1 MRNLNQSCIT
11 LSAWRDLF
19 RADLQKGVEH
29 LRQHVAGLDASESVW
44 ISLISPEVLETEL
57 ARIATLPVDAP
68 LRGVPF
74 AVKDNIDVAAW
85 PTTAACREFT
95 YMASADAGVI
105 ARLRAAGAI
114 VIGKTNLDQFA
125 TGLVGTRSPWGPV
138 ANAFNPEYVS
148 GGSSSGSA
156 VAVAKGY
163 VAFAL
168 GTDTAGSGRVPAGF
182 NNLIGLK
189 PTRGRLSTRG
199 VVPACASLDCVSIL
213 AMTIDDATAVLHT
226 ATGYDANDIWSR
238 PAPASSAVS
247 PQVFGIPDQSEWHG
261 DQLQADAWQIALEK
275 ARAAG
280 LQLIPLDFSPL
291 YELASLLYSGP
302 WVAERTVAVGDF
314 IDQHPGVANPVV
326 EGIIRGG
333 TQFSAVDTFK
343 AQYQRQGLLR
353 KIAAI
358 FAQVDALL
366 VPTTPAFPTIA
377 EVEADPVGKNAQLGR
392 YTNFVNLADLCALA
406 LPAGF
411 RADGLPFGITLI
423 APAFQDEALLAFA
436 RQWQDLM
443 PWKLGISDIPAPV
456 SESMVPATAQDG
468 AITVAVVGAHLR
480 GQPLNHQLLSLG
492 ATFLESTYTAANY
505 RLFAL
510 KDSVPPKPGLIR
522 CDQAV
527 REAGIEVEL
536 WSLNDTGLGQFMRGI
551 PVPLG
556 IGTITLRDGRHVK
569 GFICE
574 GIAQND
580 AKDITHLGG
589 WRAYLRT
596 LPANNNE
603 SDHG

>member
-1 MRNLNQSCIT
+1 MRNFNQSCIT

-19 RADLQKGVEH
+19 REDFQSGVEQ
-29 LRQHVAGLDASESVW
+29 LRQHVASLDASESVW

-95 YMASADAGVI
+95 YTASADAGVI
-105 ARLRAAGAI
+105 ERLRAAGAI

-138 ANAFNPEYVS
+138 ANAFNPQYVS

-213 AMTIDDATAVLHT
+213 AMTIDDATAALHT

-238 PAPASSAVS
+238 PTPASSAVS
-247 PQVFGIPDQSEWHG
+247 PQVFGIPDQTEWHG
-261 DQLQADAWQIALEK
+261 DQLQADAWQVALEK
-275 ARAAG
+275 ASAAG
-280 LQLIPLDFSPL
+280 LQLVPLDFGPL

-326 EGIIRGG
+326 ESIIRGG
-333 TQFSAVDTFK
+333 AQFSAVDTFK
-343 AQYQRQGLLR
+343 AQYQRQELLR

-366 VPTTPAFPTIA
+366 VPTTPTFPTLT

-423 APAFQDEALLAFA
+423 ALAFQDEALLAFA
-436 RQWQDLM
+436 RQWQGLM
-443 PWKLGISDIPAPV
+443 PWTLGISDIPAPV
-456 SESMVPATAQDG
+456 SEPMVAAKTQDG

-510 KDSVPPKPGLIR
+510 KDSVPPKPGLMR

-536 WSLNDTGLGQFMRGI
+536 WTLSDTGLGQFMRGI
-551 PVPLG
+551 PAPLG
-556 IGTITLRDGRHVK
+556 IGTITLRDGRNVK

-589 WRAYLRT
+589 WRAYLST
-596 LPANNNE
+596 LPENSNE
-603 SDHG
+603 PDHG

>member
-1 MRNLNQSCIT
+1 MRDLNQTCIT

-19 RADLQKGVEH
+19 RADFQSGVEQ

-105 ARLRAAGAI
+105 ERLRAAGAI

-163 VAFAL
+163 AAFAL

-213 AMTIDDATAVLHT
+213 AMTIDDATTALHT

-238 PAPASSAVS
+238 PTPASSAVS
-247 PQVFGIPDQSEWHG
+247 PQVFGIPDQTEWHG
-261 DQLQADAWQIALEK
+261 DQLQADTWQVALEK

-280 LQLIPLDFSPL
+280 LQLVRLDFSPL

-333 TQFSAVDTFK
+333 AQFSAVDTFK

-366 VPTTPAFPTIA
+366 VPTTPTFPTLA
-377 EVEADPVGKNAQLGR
+377 EVEADPVGKNVQLGR

-411 RADGLPFGITLI
+411 RADGLPFGIPLI

-443 PWKLGISDIPAPV
+443 PWNLGISDIPAPV
-456 SESMVPATAQDG
+456 SEPVVTATAQDG

-492 ATFLESTYTAANY
+492 ATFLESTHTAANY

-510 KDSVPPKPGLIR
+510 KDSVPPKPGLMR

-536 WSLNDTGLGQFMRGI
+536 WSLSDTGLGQFMREI
-551 PVPLG
+551 PAPLG
-556 IGTITLRDGRHVK
+556 IGTITLRDGRRVK